1 MSFTKLG
8 TPLQRAFW
16 WFAWASIGLPSLLA
30 FRWYSADAHRT
41 PRDGPFLLVA
51 NHTST
56 FDPFWIAWWL
66 LRRSTFM
73 ASSALFRLP
82 MLGWLLP
89 LCGCFPKEK
98 FVKDRDSMR
107 TLAERYEAGD
117 VIVLFPE
124 GTRTFDGRTR
134 PVLPGIGRLVK
145 RLNARVVCARIV
157 NGHLYYPRW
166 ARYPR
171 WIRIQVEYDAP
182 RTWDESATVEQIN
195 ADISEAIRI
204 PHEAPPTG
212 AFAPG
217 FRTAEGLPDYLWAC
231 PSCFLQEGLVAQGS
245 HLQCRGCQ
253 GRWRVTT
260 ANRLEG
266 TSSVSVPEAFDTLV
280 EHFGDHPIQGR
291 VSLRRLLPGR
301 RFETVDEGQASIDEG
316 GLQVGQTLI
325 PFDEL
330 HAVSV
335 EVQNRLTVRR
345 GDELLELVP
354 QGQSTLKW
362 GHFLNRRLNE

>member
-1 MSFTKLG
+1 MSYTKLG
-8 TPLQRAFW
+8 TPIQRAFW
-16 WFAWASIGLPSLLA
+16 WFAWALIGGPGLLA
-30 FRWYSADAHRT
+30 FRWYFPEAWKT

-56 FDPFWIAWWL
+56 YDPFWIAWWL
-66 LRRSTFM
+66 FRRSTFM
-73 ASSALFRLP
+73 ASSALFRFP
-82 MLGWLLP
+82 VLGWLLP

-145 RLNARVVCARIV
+145 RLNARVVCARIP
-157 NGHLYYPRW
+157 NGHLYHPRW

-171 WIRIQVEYDAP
+171 WIRIQVEYDPP
-182 RTWDESATVEQIN
+182 RTWDQDATVEQIN

-204 PHEAPPTG
+204 EHEAPPTG

-231 PSCFLQEGLVAQGS
+231 PSCFEEEGLVARRN
-245 HLQCRGCQ
+245 HVRCRACEAE
-253 GRWRVTT
+253 WRVTT

-266 TSSVSVPEAFDTLV
+266 ASSMSVPEAYDRLV
-280 EHFGDHPIQGR
+280 EHFGTRRIEGQ
-291 VSLRRLLPGR
+291 VRLLRLLRGTGHEPL
-301 RFETVDEGQASIDEG
+301 DEGLASIDEE
-316 GLQVGQTLI
+316 GLRVGQTLI
-325 PFDEL
+325 PFSEL
-330 HAVSV
+330 RAVSV

-345 GDELLELVP
+345 GDELLQLLPE
-354 QGQSTLKW
+354 GQSTLKW
-362 GHFLNRRLNE
+362 GHFLDQRLA